1 MFTGIIQQ
9 LGKIENIT
17 PKQGDVRLT
26 INTADWDMTDVSLG
40 DSICVNGV
48 CLTAVEL
55 SEQSFVA
62 DVSGETLKK
71 TILGDAVVG
80 TRVNLEKALRLSDR
94 LGGHIVSGHVDGI
107 GLVTE
112 RYQEA
117 RSWRFV
123 IRAPKDLVRYIAA
136 KGSITINGISLTVN
150 DVNDDQF
157 DVNIVPHTLQ
167 CTTMNDLQVG
177 TAVNLEIDLLAR
189 YLEKLLSS
197 AEVKD
202 SGVSKDLLQKSGFW
216 K

>member
-1 MFTGIIQQ
+1 MFTGIIEQV
-9 LGKIENIT
+9 GKIENIT
-17 PKQGDVRLT
+17 PKQGDMRLT
-26 INTADWDMTDVSLG
+26 IHTADWDMSDVTLG

-55 SEQSFVA
+55 FEQSFVA
-62 DVSGETLKK
+62 DVSGETLQK

-80 TRVNLEKALRLSDR
+80 TRVNLEKALRLADR

-107 GLVTE
+107 GHVTE
-112 RYQEA
+112 RYQDA

-123 IRAPKDLVRYIAA
+123 IRAPKDLVRYIAP

-177 TAVNLEIDLLAR
+177 TTVNLEIDLLAR
-189 YLEKLLSS
+189 YLEKLLTSG
-197 AEVKD
+197 EVKEY
-202 SGVSKDLLQKSGFW
+202 GVSKDLLQKSGFW

>member
-1 MFTGIIQQ
+1 MFTGIIQEV
-9 LGKIENIT
+9 GKIENIT

-26 INTADWDMTDVSLG
+26 IHTADWDLSDVELG

-55 SEQSFVA
+55 HAKAFVA
-62 DVSGETLKK
+62 DVSSETLQM

-94 LGGHIVSGHVDGI
+94 LGGHIVSGHVDGV
-107 GLVTE
+107 GHVTE

-117 RSWRFV
+117 RSWRYV
-123 IRAPKDLVRYIAA
+123 IRAPKELVRYIAP

-150 DVNDDQF
+150 NVTDDQF

-189 YLEKLLSS
+189 YLEKLLTSS
-197 AEVKD
+197 D
-202 SGVSKDLLQKSGFW
+202 NSDYGVSKDLLQKSGFW

>member
-9 LGKIENIT
+9 IGKIENIT
-17 PKQGDVRLT
+17 PKQGDMRLT
-26 INTADWDMTDVSLG
+26 IDTADWDLSDVALG
-40 DSICVNGV
+40 DSICVSGV

-55 SEQSFVA
+55 HDHAFVA
-62 DVSGETLKK
+62 DVSSETLQK
-71 TILGDAVVG
+71 TVLGDAVVG
-80 TRVNLEKALRLSDR
+80 TRVNLEMALRLADR

-107 GLVTE
+107 GEVTE

-123 IRAPKDLVRYIAA
+123 VRAPADLVRYIAP

-150 DVNDDQF
+150 NVNNDQF

-167 CTTMNDLQVG
+167 CTTMNDLKVG
-177 TAVNLEIDLLAR
+177 SSVNLEIDLLAR
-189 YLEKLLSS
+189 YLEKLLTSV
-197 AEVKD
+197 EVND